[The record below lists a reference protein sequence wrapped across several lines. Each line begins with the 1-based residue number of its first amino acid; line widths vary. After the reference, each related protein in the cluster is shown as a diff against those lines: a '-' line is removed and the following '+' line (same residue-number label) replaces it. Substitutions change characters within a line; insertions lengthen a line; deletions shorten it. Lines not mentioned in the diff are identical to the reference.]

1 MNIKKSEK
9 EKVLQEIVN
18 SGMFVIDENFSRNR
32 IIIKYIENKIP
43 EKEEKKGDIYNVNAE
58 NSAIIKDSYLRDFKQ
73 ENTIESQ
80 IPQIIP
86 NNNIMIKIGIV
97 SIVLMIITIVV
108 MIALNKF
115 YTLYEYRHD
124 EHFNTDLIN
133 TNDIDESKN
142 IYLILFST

>member
-115 YTLYEYRHD
+115 
-124 EHFNTDLIN
+124 
-133 TNDIDESKN
+133 
-142 IYLILFST
+142 